1 MEKKEIKFNPAIV
14 KTKTPKK
21 VKEKSEGV
29 QEVKEGK
36 EPTYGCLKNGS
47 KPTFRQSRSTSV
59 VAPEPARAKKT
70 IRHFTSFGKKNET
83 VRILIKDMKSFNQ
96 IEKEKKKL
104 EKHSLAEVCAYLVK
118 RNLYQAGSD
127 APEEVLRET
136 YRNAYLAG
144 NVHNN
149 NPNIMLNNFMHGGG
163 GE

>member
-1 MEKKEIKFNPAIV
+1 MEKKEIKFDSGAPPA
-14 KTKTPKK
+14 KPKK
-21 VKEKSEGV
+21 QKVAQYTAKASAA
-29 QEVKEGK
+29 
-36 EPTYGCLKNGS
+36 PAYGCLKNGA
-47 KPTFRQSRSTSV
+47 KPTFRQSRTNHPV
-59 VAPEPARAKKT
+59 AAPEKKQKT

-83 VRILIKDMKSFNQ
+83 VRILIKDTKSFNS

-104 EKHSLAEVCAYLVK
+104 EKHTLAEVCAYLMK

-149 NPNIMLNNFMHGGG
+149 NPDIMLKNYLHG
-163 GE
+163 EA

>member
-1 MEKKEIKFNPAIV
+1 MEKKEIKFDSGAQPA
-14 KTKTPKK
+14 KPKK
-21 VKEKSEGV
+21 QKAAPLAPYTAQAGPS
-29 QEVKEGK
+29 
-36 EPTYGCLKNGS
+36 YGCLKNGS
-47 KPTFRQSRSTSV
+47 KPTFRQSRS
-59 VAPEPARAKKT
+59 APLPLEKKTKT

-83 VRILIKDMKSFNQ
+83 VRILIKDAKSFNS

-104 EKHSLAEVCAYLVK
+104 EKHTLAEVCAYLVK

-149 NPNIMLNNFMHGGG
+149 NPDIMLKNYLHGDA
-163 GE
+163 